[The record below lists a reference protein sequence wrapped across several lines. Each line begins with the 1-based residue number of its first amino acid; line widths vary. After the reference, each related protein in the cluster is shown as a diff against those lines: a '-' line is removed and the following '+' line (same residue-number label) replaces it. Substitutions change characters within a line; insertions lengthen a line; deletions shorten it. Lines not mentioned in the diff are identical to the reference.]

1 MALFITVIIIIII
14 DISLINII
22 ISPSHY
28 TNYIYA
34 FLCLIFISF
43 LSFFLAVHCLFISFT
58 LHSYLQHYNVNKLIL
73 LVLCYIDHIS
83 SHYRSSHHRCSVRK
97 GVLRSFAKFTGK
109 HLCQIL
115 FFNKVAGLTPA
126 TLLKK
131 RLWHRCFLVNFCE
144 ISKNTFFTKHLRA
157 TASAI
162 RMLLIIFLYARLT

>member
-1 MALFITVIIIIII
+1 M
-14 DISLINII
+14 
-22 ISPSHY
+22 
-28 TNYIYA
+28 
-34 FLCLIFISF
+34 
-43 LSFFLAVHCLFISFT
+43 
-58 LHSYLQHYNVNKLIL
+58 IL

-97 GVLRSFAKFTGK
+97 GVLRSFAKFTRK

-162 RMLLIIFLYARLT
+162 RMLLIIFLYARLTWTLSSNLSHNFYPLHKTFNCCNSCKYLTYTSNRFT